1 MHSKEVTQSKFIHWY
16 REEGGGGGVG
26 IGATPGNSWGV
37 LPGSPNPD
45 PLSDQKKAIFHTR
58 FQTWPLNA
66 YHFQTWHRQKLC
78 HPYLD

>member
-16 REEGGGGGVG
+16 RGGGGEGEGVV
-26 IGATPGNSWGV
+26 GATPGNSWGV

-45 PLSDQKKAIFHTR
+45 TISDQKKAIFHTR
-58 FQTWPLNA
+58 FQTWHLNA

-78 HPYLD
+78 HHYLD